1 MLMEILEEVT
11 EMKKVCKTSDVTKA
25 TMKGFTI
32 KGKQILMANVDG
44 KFFAMDAICPH
55 MNGY

>member
-1 MLMEILEEVT
+1 MEILEEVT

-32 KGKQILMANVDG
+32 RGKQILMANVDG